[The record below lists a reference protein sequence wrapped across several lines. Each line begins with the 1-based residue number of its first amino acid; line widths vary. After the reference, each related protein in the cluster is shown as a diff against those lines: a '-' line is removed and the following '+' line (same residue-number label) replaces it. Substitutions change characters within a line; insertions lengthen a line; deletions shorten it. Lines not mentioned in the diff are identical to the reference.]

1 MGWFSLAGL
10 VRVTTGRHEAPDN
23 NKEIE
28 MLKDKVLD
36 LLERAGWTFVQTF
49 FATLLLTGVL
59 DSETVDIEA
68 WKVAL
73 VASLISAV
81 KSVIAQQF
89 GTGTAATLPVKVEP
103 VYPGDADQSWDIV
116 SEEDVVSYE
125 EIEQEP
131 DA

>member
-1 MGWFSLAGL
+1 MGRFSMAGL
-10 VRVTTGRHEAPDN
+10 VRVTTGRHEAPND

-28 MLKDKVLD
+28 MFKDKLLD
-36 LLERAGWTFVQTF
+36 LLERAGWTFVQAF
-49 FATLLLTGVL
+49 GAALLLTGVL
-59 DSETVDIEA
+59 DDTTFNVEA
-68 WKVAL
+68 WKLAL

-89 GTGTAATLPVKVEP
+89 GTGTAATLPAKVEP

-116 SEEDVVSYE
+116 SDEDLAANA